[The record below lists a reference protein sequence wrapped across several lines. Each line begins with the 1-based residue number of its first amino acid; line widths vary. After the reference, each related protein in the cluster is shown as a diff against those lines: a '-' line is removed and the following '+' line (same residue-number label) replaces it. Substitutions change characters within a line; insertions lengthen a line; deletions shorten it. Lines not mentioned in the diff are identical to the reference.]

1 MATCGTAFGA
11 DHVRVV
17 RRLLGDVDDPAAGVV
32 TGQGREARGGEESV
46 QASGTGAQASTEE
59 RRAPE
64 GSPDA

>member
-1 MATCGTAFGA
+1 ML
-11 DHVRVV
+11 VPPR
-17 RRLLGDVDDPAAGVV
+17 
-32 TGQGREARGGEESV
+32 REARGGEESV